1 MERVKKD
8 LLRKHALEIRQH
20 PKSLKVFINVL
31 FIYNNILTFKKFLKK

>member
-20 PKSLKVFINVL
+20 PKSLKVIINIFFVV
-31 FIYNNILTFKKFLKK
+31 IYLHIYITF